1 MKFIKLEILNLA
13 SLDRAGGEVINFEE
27 GALGESNI
35 FSIVGPTGS
44 GKSTLLDAICLAL
57 YNRAPR
63 YPRKKGDKDK
73 MEILGIPDEG
83 EKNRLSP
90 KDCRNILTRGKKEGY
105 SKLTFLANNGNVY
118 RAEWY
123 VEFKT
128 KNYSN
133 AICSLYRLTSRKA
146 KTEEEEVDWN
156 KIPAIIGLDY
166 EQFLRTV
173 LIAQGTFA
181 NFLTASE
188 DERYQLL
195 EKLIGNEEI
204 YTNIAT
210 RISKVKEEATCAF
223 NEINAYFGAI
233 DKDIIKDKKDL
244 DALTTR
250 IDKLEEE
257 ERSAKTELL
266 KIAESLGWYDTEENL
281 EKNITLYE
289 GKLSDAR
296 NKLDEIKDDAER
308 LALHDSTI
316 EAVKLYDNAEKK
328 QKEIDGNKNEL
339 TSLSKMVAQ
348 KEAEIDKEN
357 SNLAKLKDEA
367 QKASQTLEQQK
378 PHINKAR
385 TLKGEL
391 ESANTTVKEKQ
402 LAKSNAEGTLS
413 KAKQD
418 VDNNAAAIRKGE
430 EMLQAAKDALEKLK
444 SVLQKKADELNEE
457 AEKGEKALED
467 EQKKTEGKDSDTL
480 QKTKDAAEKKK
491 TDLNEAI
498 RVRKGIETGTKTIS
512 DLEKKNKELEERNKE
527 IEDELKKVNTES
539 LTKEI
544 ETLRKTCTLM
554 TSENWREHRASLHDG
569 EECPLCGSTHH
580 PYKSGETFEPVV
592 HEMEELISS
601 KEDKLKKQND
611 KKLRLS
617 NEKSQNAGILETNK
631 STIADTKEALRN
643 LEDEWR
649 VIHSQHTD
657 WPLESDNLEKLKP
670 SVEQDAADA
679 SNTLKEYNKAVKE
692 VDRLR
697 EVKERAEKEAN
708 NFKTESTLKIKEAE
722 KKQTECT
729 TDLQTEKGK
738 TANLKEQLSE
748 KDKNLSDAT
757 NALRKANEELEAKKQ
772 AIKKE
777 IGNNDPDVLEQSLT
791 TAKDN
796 ADKAV
801 KDKTETISN
810 LNADLKELNGKIDS
824 TNQTKAENISKRET
838 SVNALTEWLASYN
851 ADKSH
856 QQKLSVEDIALL
868 AEAKDNWEEIRACLK
883 ERGDALTSAETTLK
897 NETKAHT
904 EHQQN
909 KPILTKEELAARK
922 KKLDAR
928 SITELVEAKA
938 QMQRHESAIQQMGAM
953 SRKKQ
958 DAETFMNEWKE
969 ISDSIGAD
977 GKTLRKVA
985 QCYPLHFLIAHANV
999 EIRKFNS
1006 RYELQQVKNSLG
1018 IRVIDHDRADD
1029 IRDTTSLSG
1038 GETFIVSLGL
1048 ALGLSSLSSR
1058 NISFE
1063 NLFVDE
1069 GFGTLDPDTLATV
1082 IDSLAM
1088 LQTSQGKK
1096 VGVISHTDTMSERIT
1111 TQIRIIK
1118 NGNSGSSHI
1127 EIYP

>member
-1 MKFIKLEILNLA
+1 MKFIKLAILNLA

-90 KDCRNILTRGKKEGY
+90 KDCRNTLTRGKKEGY

-133 AICSLYRLTSRKA
+133 AICSLYRLTYRKG

-156 KIPAIIGLDY
+156 EIPTIIGLDY

-210 RISKVKEEATCAF
+210 RISKVKEEATRAF

-257 ERSAKTELL
+257 ERSAKTELV

-281 EKNITLYE
+281 EKNISLYE

-339 TSLSKMVAQ
+339 TSLSKMVVQ

-649 VIHSQHTD
+649 VIHYQHTE

-938 QMQRHESAIQQMGAM
+938 HMQRHESAKQQMGPM
-953 SRKKQ
+953 SKKKQ

-969 ISDSIGAD
+969 ISEAIGAD

-985 QCYPLHFLIAHANV
+985 QCYTLHFLIAHANV

>member
-1 MKFIKLEILNLA
+1 M
-13 SLDRAGGEVINFEE
+13 
-27 GALGESNI
+27 
-35 FSIVGPTGS
+35 
-44 GKSTLLDAICLAL
+44 
-57 YNRAPR
+57 
-63 YPRKKGDKDK
+63 
-73 MEILGIPDEG
+73 
-83 EKNRLSP
+83 
-90 KDCRNILTRGKKEGY
+90 
-105 SKLTFLANNGNVY
+105 
-118 RAEWY
+118 
-123 VEFKT
+123 
-128 KNYSN
+128 
-133 AICSLYRLTSRKA
+133 
-146 KTEEEEVDWN
+146 
-156 KIPAIIGLDY
+156 
-166 EQFLRTV
+166 
-173 LIAQGTFA
+173 
-181 NFLTASE
+181 
-188 DERYQLL
+188 
-195 EKLIGNEEI
+195 
-204 YTNIAT
+204 
-210 RISKVKEEATCAF
+210 
-223 NEINAYFGAI
+223 
-233 DKDIIKDKKDL
+233 
-244 DALTTR
+244 
-250 IDKLEEE
+250 
-257 ERSAKTELL
+257 
-266 KIAESLGWYDTEENL
+266 
-281 EKNITLYE
+281 
-289 GKLSDAR
+289 
-296 NKLDEIKDDAER
+296 
-308 LALHDSTI
+308 
-316 EAVKLYDNAEKK
+316 
-328 QKEIDGNKNEL
+328 
-339 TSLSKMVAQ
+339 
-348 KEAEIDKEN
+348 
-357 SNLAKLKDEA
+357 
-367 QKASQTLEQQK
+367 
-378 PHINKAR
+378 
-385 TLKGEL
+385 
-391 ESANTTVKEKQ
+391 
-402 LAKSNAEGTLS
+402 
-413 KAKQD
+413 
-418 VDNNAAAIRKGE
+418 
-430 EMLQAAKDALEKLK
+430 
-444 SVLQKKADELNEE
+444 QKKADELNEE
-457 AEKGEKALED
+457 AEKGKKALED

-498 RVRKGIETGTKTIS
+498 RVRKGIETGTKAIS
-512 DLEKKNKELEERNKE
+512 DLEKKNKDLEERNKE

-938 QMQRHESAIQQMGAM
+938 HMQRHESAKQQMGPM
-953 SRKKQ
+953 SKKKQ

-969 ISDSIGAD
+969 ISEAIGAD

-985 QCYPLHFLIAHANV
+985 QCYTLHFLIAHANV

>member
-1 MKFIKLEILNLA
+1 M
-13 SLDRAGGEVINFEE
+13 
-27 GALGESNI
+27 
-35 FSIVGPTGS
+35 
-44 GKSTLLDAICLAL
+44 
-57 YNRAPR
+57 
-63 YPRKKGDKDK
+63 
-73 MEILGIPDEG
+73 
-83 EKNRLSP
+83 
-90 KDCRNILTRGKKEGY
+90 
-105 SKLTFLANNGNVY
+105 
-118 RAEWY
+118 
-123 VEFKT
+123 
-128 KNYSN
+128 
-133 AICSLYRLTSRKA
+133 
-146 KTEEEEVDWN
+146 
-156 KIPAIIGLDY
+156 
-166 EQFLRTV
+166 
-173 LIAQGTFA
+173 
-181 NFLTASE
+181 
-188 DERYQLL
+188 
-195 EKLIGNEEI
+195 
-204 YTNIAT
+204 
-210 RISKVKEEATCAF
+210 
-223 NEINAYFGAI
+223 
-233 DKDIIKDKKDL
+233 
-244 DALTTR
+244 
-250 IDKLEEE
+250 
-257 ERSAKTELL
+257 
-266 KIAESLGWYDTEENL
+266 
-281 EKNITLYE
+281 
-289 GKLSDAR
+289 
-296 NKLDEIKDDAER
+296 
-308 LALHDSTI
+308 
-316 EAVKLYDNAEKK
+316 
-328 QKEIDGNKNEL
+328 
-339 TSLSKMVAQ
+339 
-348 KEAEIDKEN
+348 
-357 SNLAKLKDEA
+357 
-367 QKASQTLEQQK
+367 
-378 PHINKAR
+378 
-385 TLKGEL
+385 
-391 ESANTTVKEKQ
+391 
-402 LAKSNAEGTLS
+402 
-413 KAKQD
+413 
-418 VDNNAAAIRKGE
+418 
-430 EMLQAAKDALEKLK
+430 EKLK
-444 SVLQKKADELNEE
+444 SVLQTKADELNEE
-457 AEKGEKALED
+457 AEKGKKALED

-657 WPLESDNLEKLKP
+657 WPLESDILEKLKP
-670 SVEQDAADA
+670 SVEQDATDA
-679 SNTLKEYNKAVKE
+679 SNALKEYNKAVKE

-697 EVKERAEKEAN
+697 EAKERAEKETN
-708 NFKTESTLKIKEAE
+708 NFKTESELKIKEAE

-748 KDKNLSDAT
+748 KDKNLTDAT

-801 KDKTETISN
+801 KDKTEAISN

-824 TNQTKAENISKRET
+824 TNQTKAENISKRDT
-838 SVNALTEWLASYN
+838 SINGLTEWLASYN

-909 KPILTKEELAARK
+909 KPVLTKEELVARK
-922 KKLDAR
+922 KKLESR
-928 SITELVEAKA
+928 SITELVEARA
-938 QMQRHESAIQQMGAM
+938 RMQRHESAKQQMGPM
-953 SRKKQ
+953 SKKKQ

-985 QCYPLHFLIAHANV
+985 QCYTLHFLIAHANV

>member
-13 SLDRAGGEVINFEE
+13 SLDRAGGEVIHFEE

-133 AICSLYRLTSRKA
+133 AICSLYRLTSGEPEKA
-146 KTEEEEVDWN
+146 EWN
-156 KIPAIIGLDY
+156 KIPDIIGLDY

-204 YTNIAT
+204 YTNIAA
-210 RISKVKEEATCAF
+210 RISKVKEEATRAF

-233 DKDIIKDKKDL
+233 DKDIIKDKNEL
-244 DALTTR
+244 DALIKR
-250 IDKLEEE
+250 IDELEEE
-257 ERSAKTELL
+257 ERSAKTELG
-266 KIAESLGWYDTEENL
+266 KIAEYLVWYDTEDNL
-281 EKNITLYE
+281 EKNISLYE
-289 GKLSDAR
+289 KKLSGAR
-296 NKLDEIKDDAER
+296 KKLDEIKDDAES

-328 QKEIDGNKNEL
+328 QKEIDGNETEL
-339 TSLSKMVAQ
+339 ASLSKKVAQ
-348 KEAEIDKEN
+348 KKAEIDKEN
-357 SNLAKLKDEA
+357 SNLAKLKDEE
-367 QKASQTLEQQK
+367 QKANQTLEQQK

-391 ESANTTVKEKQ
+391 ESANKTVEEKQ
-402 LAKSNAEGTLS
+402 KAKTNAEDALS
-413 KAKQD
+413 KAKQA
-418 VDNNAAAIRKGE
+418 VDNNVTAIRKGE
-430 EMLQAAKDALEKLK
+430 EKLQTTKDALEELK
-444 SVLQKKADELNEE
+444 SVLQKKADKINEE
-457 AEKGEKALED
+457 AEKGKKALED
-467 EQKKTEGKDSDTL
+467 EQKKIEGKDSDTL
-480 QKTKDAAEKKK
+480 QKTKEAAEKKK

-498 RVRKGIETGTKTIS
+498 RVRKGIETGTKTICN
-512 DLEKKNKELEERNKE
+512 LEKKNKELEERNKV

-617 NEKSQNAGILETNK
+617 NEKSQNDGILETNK
-631 STIADTKEALRN
+631 STIGDTKEALRN

-657 WPLESDNLEKLKP
+657 WPLESDKLEKLKP

-679 SNTLKEYNKAVKE
+679 SNALEEYNKTVKE

-697 EVKERAEKEAN
+697 EAKERAEKKAN
-708 NFKTESTLKIKEAE
+708 NFKTESELKIKEAE
-722 KKQTECT
+722 KKQTECD

-777 IGNNDPDVLEQSLT
+777 IGDNDPDVLEQSLT

-796 ADKAV
+796 ADQAV

-824 TNQTKAENISKRET
+824 TNQTKDENISKRNT

-851 ADKSH
+851 ADESH
-856 QQKLSVEDIALL
+856 QQKLSVKDIALL

-909 KPILTKEELAARK
+909 KPVLTKEELAARK
-922 KKLDAR
+922 TKLESR
-928 SITELVEAKA
+928 SVTELAEAKA
-938 QMQRHESAIQQMGAM
+938 RMQRHESAIQQMGTM
-953 SRKKQ
+953 SSKKQ
-958 DAETFMNEWKE
+958 DAETFMNEWQE
-969 ISDSIGAD
+969 ISDSIGSD

-985 QCYPLHFLIAHANV
+985 QCYTLHFLIAHANV

>member
-90 KDCRNILTRGKKEGY
+90 NDCRNILTRGKKEGY

-118 RAEWY
+118 RAEWH

-156 KIPAIIGLDY
+156 KIPDIIGLDY

-210 RISKVKEEATCAF
+210 RISKVKEEATRAF

-281 EKNITLYE
+281 EKNISLYE

-824 TNQTKAENISKRET
+824 TNQTNAENISKRET

-938 QMQRHESAIQQMGAM
+938 HMQRHESAKQQMGPM
-953 SRKKQ
+953 SKKKQ

-969 ISDSIGAD
+969 ISEAIGAD

-985 QCYPLHFLIAHANV
+985 QCYTLHFLIAHANV

>member
-1 MKFIKLEILNLA
+1 MSF
-13 SLDRAGGEVINFEE
+13 
-27 GALGESNI
+27 
-35 FSIVGPTGS
+35 
-44 GKSTLLDAICLAL
+44 
-57 YNRAPR
+57 
-63 YPRKKGDKDK
+63 
-73 MEILGIPDEG
+73 
-83 EKNRLSP
+83 
-90 KDCRNILTRGKKEGY
+90 
-105 SKLTFLANNGNVY
+105 
-118 RAEWY
+118 
-123 VEFKT
+123 
-128 KNYSN
+128 
-133 AICSLYRLTSRKA
+133 
-146 KTEEEEVDWN
+146 
-156 KIPAIIGLDY
+156 
-166 EQFLRTV
+166 
-173 LIAQGTFA
+173 
-181 NFLTASE
+181 
-188 DERYQLL
+188 
-195 EKLIGNEEI
+195 
-204 YTNIAT
+204 
-210 RISKVKEEATCAF
+210 
-223 NEINAYFGAI
+223 
-233 DKDIIKDKKDL
+233 
-244 DALTTR
+244 
-250 IDKLEEE
+250 
-257 ERSAKTELL
+257 
-266 KIAESLGWYDTEENL
+266 
-281 EKNITLYE
+281 
-289 GKLSDAR
+289 
-296 NKLDEIKDDAER
+296 
-308 LALHDSTI
+308 
-316 EAVKLYDNAEKK
+316 
-328 QKEIDGNKNEL
+328 
-339 TSLSKMVAQ
+339 
-348 KEAEIDKEN
+348 
-357 SNLAKLKDEA
+357 
-367 QKASQTLEQQK
+367 
-378 PHINKAR
+378 
-385 TLKGEL
+385 
-391 ESANTTVKEKQ
+391 
-402 LAKSNAEGTLS
+402 
-413 KAKQD
+413 
-418 VDNNAAAIRKGE
+418 
-430 EMLQAAKDALEKLK
+430 
-444 SVLQKKADELNEE
+444 
-457 AEKGEKALED
+457 
-467 EQKKTEGKDSDTL
+467 
-480 QKTKDAAEKKK
+480 
-491 TDLNEAI
+491 
-498 RVRKGIETGTKTIS
+498 
-512 DLEKKNKELEERNKE
+512 
-527 IEDELKKVNTES
+527 KKVNTES

-670 SVEQDAADA
+670 SVEQNATDA
-679 SNTLKEYNKAVKE
+679 SNALEEYNKTVKE

-697 EVKERAEKEAN
+697 EAKEKGEKEAN
-708 NFKTESTLKIKEAE
+708 NFKTESELKIKEAE

-748 KDKNLSDAT
+748 KDKNLTDAT

-801 KDKTETISN
+801 KDKTEAISN

-824 TNQTKAENISKRET
+824 TNQTKAENISKRDT
-838 SVNALTEWLASYN
+838 SINALTEWLASYN

-856 QQKLSVEDIALL
+856 QQKLYVEDIALL

-909 KPILTKEELAARK
+909 KPVLTKEELAARK
-922 KKLDAR
+922 KKLESR
-928 SITELVEAKA
+928 SITELVEARA
-938 QMQRHESAIQQMGAM
+938 RMQRHESAKQQMGPM
-953 SRKKQ
+953 SKKKQ

-969 ISDSIGAD
+969 ISEAIGAD

-985 QCYPLHFLIAHANV
+985 QCYTLHFLIAHTNV

>member
-133 AICSLYRLTSRKA
+133 AICSLYRLTSRKG

-210 RISKVKEEATCAF
+210 RISKVKEKATRAF

-281 EKNITLYE
+281 EKNISLYE

-512 DLEKKNKELEERNKE
+512 DLEKKNKEIEERNKE
-527 IEDELKKVNTES
+527 IEDELK
-539 LTKEI
+539 
-544 ETLRKTCTLM
+544 R
-554 TSENWREHRASLHDG
+554 
-569 EECPLCGSTHH
+569 
-580 PYKSGETFEPVV
+580 
-592 HEMEELISS
+592 
-601 KEDKLKKQND
+601 
-611 KKLRLS
+611 
-617 NEKSQNAGILETNK
+617 
-631 STIADTKEALRN
+631 
-643 LEDEWR
+643 
-649 VIHSQHTD
+649 
-657 WPLESDNLEKLKP
+657 
-670 SVEQDAADA
+670 
-679 SNTLKEYNKAVKE
+679 
-692 VDRLR
+692 
-697 EVKERAEKEAN
+697 
-708 NFKTESTLKIKEAE
+708 
-722 KKQTECT
+722 
-729 TDLQTEKGK
+729 
-738 TANLKEQLSE
+738 
-748 KDKNLSDAT
+748 
-757 NALRKANEELEAKKQ
+757 
-772 AIKKE
+772 
-777 IGNNDPDVLEQSLT
+777 
-791 TAKDN
+791 
-796 ADKAV
+796 
-801 KDKTETISN
+801 
-810 LNADLKELNGKIDS
+810 
-824 TNQTKAENISKRET
+824 
-838 SVNALTEWLASYN
+838 
-851 ADKSH
+851 
-856 QQKLSVEDIALL
+856 
-868 AEAKDNWEEIRACLK
+868 
-883 ERGDALTSAETTLK
+883 
-897 NETKAHT
+897 
-904 EHQQN
+904 
-909 KPILTKEELAARK
+909 
-922 KKLDAR
+922 
-928 SITELVEAKA
+928 
-938 QMQRHESAIQQMGAM
+938 
-953 SRKKQ
+953 
-958 DAETFMNEWKE
+958 
-969 ISDSIGAD
+969 
-977 GKTLRKVA
+977 
-985 QCYPLHFLIAHANV
+985 
-999 EIRKFNS
+999 
-1006 RYELQQVKNSLG
+1006 
-1018 IRVIDHDRADD
+1018 
-1029 IRDTTSLSG
+1029 
-1038 GETFIVSLGL
+1038 
-1048 ALGLSSLSSR
+1048 
-1058 NISFE
+1058 
-1063 NLFVDE
+1063 
-1069 GFGTLDPDTLATV
+1069 
-1082 IDSLAM
+1082 
-1088 LQTSQGKK
+1088 
-1096 VGVISHTDTMSERIT
+1096 
-1111 TQIRIIK
+1111 
-1118 NGNSGSSHI
+1118 
-1127 EIYP
+1127 

>member
-90 KDCRNILTRGKKEGY
+90 KDCRNTLTRGKKEGY

-133 AICSLYRLTSRKA
+133 AICSLYRLTYRKG

-156 KIPAIIGLDY
+156 EIPTIIGLDY

-173 LIAQGTFA
+173 LIAQGTFD

-210 RISKVKEEATCAF
+210 RISKVKEKATRAF

-281 EKNITLYE
+281 EKNISLYE

-418 VDNNAAAIRKGE
+418 VDNNAAVIRKGE

-938 QMQRHESAIQQMGAM
+938 HMQRHESAKQQMGPM
-953 SRKKQ
+953 SKKKQ

-969 ISDSIGAD
+969 ISEAIGAD

-985 QCYPLHFLIAHANV
+985 QCYTLHFLIAHANV

>member
-1 MKFIKLEILNLA
+1 M
-13 SLDRAGGEVINFEE
+13 
-27 GALGESNI
+27 
-35 FSIVGPTGS
+35 
-44 GKSTLLDAICLAL
+44 
-57 YNRAPR
+57 
-63 YPRKKGDKDK
+63 
-73 MEILGIPDEG
+73 
-83 EKNRLSP
+83 
-90 KDCRNILTRGKKEGY
+90 
-105 SKLTFLANNGNVY
+105 
-118 RAEWY
+118 
-123 VEFKT
+123 
-128 KNYSN
+128 
-133 AICSLYRLTSRKA
+133 
-146 KTEEEEVDWN
+146 
-156 KIPAIIGLDY
+156 
-166 EQFLRTV
+166 
-173 LIAQGTFA
+173 
-181 NFLTASE
+181 
-188 DERYQLL
+188 
-195 EKLIGNEEI
+195 
-204 YTNIAT
+204 
-210 RISKVKEEATCAF
+210 
-223 NEINAYFGAI
+223 
-233 DKDIIKDKKDL
+233 
-244 DALTTR
+244 
-250 IDKLEEE
+250 
-257 ERSAKTELL
+257 
-266 KIAESLGWYDTEENL
+266 
-281 EKNITLYE
+281 
-289 GKLSDAR
+289 
-296 NKLDEIKDDAER
+296 
-308 LALHDSTI
+308 
-316 EAVKLYDNAEKK
+316 
-328 QKEIDGNKNEL
+328 
-339 TSLSKMVAQ
+339 
-348 KEAEIDKEN
+348 
-357 SNLAKLKDEA
+357 
-367 QKASQTLEQQK
+367 
-378 PHINKAR
+378 
-385 TLKGEL
+385 
-391 ESANTTVKEKQ
+391 
-402 LAKSNAEGTLS
+402 
-413 KAKQD
+413 
-418 VDNNAAAIRKGE
+418 
-430 EMLQAAKDALEKLK
+430 
-444 SVLQKKADELNEE
+444 
-457 AEKGEKALED
+457 
-467 EQKKTEGKDSDTL
+467 
-480 QKTKDAAEKKK
+480 
-491 TDLNEAI
+491 
-498 RVRKGIETGTKTIS
+498 RKGIETSAKTIS

-657 WPLESDNLEKLKP
+657 WPLESDNLEKLKT
-670 SVEQDAADA
+670 SVEQDATDA
-679 SNTLKEYNKAVKE
+679 SNALKEYNKAVKE

-697 EVKERAEKEAN
+697 EAKEKAEKEAN
-708 NFKTESTLKIKEAE
+708 NFKVESVLKIKEAE
-722 KKQTECT
+722 KKQTECD
-729 TDLQTEKGK
+729 TDLKTEKGK

-757 NALRKANEELEAKKQ
+757 NALCKADEELEAKKQ

-791 TAKDN
+791 TTKDN

-824 TNQTKAENISKRET
+824 TNQTKAENISKRDT
-838 SVNALTEWLASYN
+838 SINGLTEWLASYN

-938 QMQRHESAIQQMGAM
+938 HMQRHESAKQQMGPM
-953 SRKKQ
+953 SKKKQ

-985 QCYPLHFLIAHANV
+985 QCYTLHFLIAHANV

>member
-1 MKFIKLEILNLA
+1 
-13 SLDRAGGEVINFEE
+13 
-27 GALGESNI
+27 
-35 FSIVGPTGS
+35 
-44 GKSTLLDAICLAL
+44 
-57 YNRAPR
+57 
-63 YPRKKGDKDK
+63 
-73 MEILGIPDEG
+73 
-83 EKNRLSP
+83 
-90 KDCRNILTRGKKEGY
+90 
-105 SKLTFLANNGNVY
+105 
-118 RAEWY
+118 
-123 VEFKT
+123 
-128 KNYSN
+128 
-133 AICSLYRLTSRKA
+133 
-146 KTEEEEVDWN
+146 
-156 KIPAIIGLDY
+156 
-166 EQFLRTV
+166 
-173 LIAQGTFA
+173 
-181 NFLTASE
+181 
-188 DERYQLL
+188 
-195 EKLIGNEEI
+195 
-204 YTNIAT
+204 
-210 RISKVKEEATCAF
+210 
-223 NEINAYFGAI
+223 
-233 DKDIIKDKKDL
+233 
-244 DALTTR
+244 
-250 IDKLEEE
+250 
-257 ERSAKTELL
+257 
-266 KIAESLGWYDTEENL
+266 
-281 EKNITLYE
+281 
-289 GKLSDAR
+289 
-296 NKLDEIKDDAER
+296 
-308 LALHDSTI
+308 
-316 EAVKLYDNAEKK
+316 
-328 QKEIDGNKNEL
+328 
-339 TSLSKMVAQ
+339 
-348 KEAEIDKEN
+348 
-357 SNLAKLKDEA
+357 
-367 QKASQTLEQQK
+367 
-378 PHINKAR
+378 
-385 TLKGEL
+385 
-391 ESANTTVKEKQ
+391 
-402 LAKSNAEGTLS
+402 
-413 KAKQD
+413 
-418 VDNNAAAIRKGE
+418 
-430 EMLQAAKDALEKLK
+430 MLQAAKDALEKLK

-457 AEKGEKALED
+457 AEKGKKALED

-527 IEDELKKVNTES
+527 IEDELKKVNTED

-657 WPLESDNLEKLKP
+657 WPLESDNLEILKT
-670 SVEQDAADA
+670 SVEQDATDA
-679 SNTLKEYNKAVKE
+679 SNALKEYNKAVKE

-697 EVKERAEKEAN
+697 EAKEKAEKEAN
-708 NFKTESTLKIKEAE
+708 NFKTESELKIKEAE

-748 KDKNLSDAT
+748 KDKNLTDAT

-777 IGNNDPDVLEQSLT
+777 IGNNDLDVLEQSLT

-801 KDKTETISN
+801 KDKTEAISN

-824 TNQTKAENISKRET
+824 TNQTKAENISKRDT
-838 SVNALTEWLASYN
+838 SINALTEWLASYN

-909 KPILTKEELAARK
+909 KPVLTKEELVARK
-922 KKLDAR
+922 KKLESR
-928 SITELVEAKA
+928 SITELVEARA
-938 QMQRHESAIQQMGAM
+938 RMQRHESAKQQMGPM
-953 SRKKQ
+953 SKKKQ

-969 ISDSIGAD
+969 ISEAIGAD

-985 QCYPLHFLIAHANV
+985 QCYTLHFLIAHANV

>member
-1 MKFIKLEILNLA
+1 M
-13 SLDRAGGEVINFEE
+13 
-27 GALGESNI
+27 
-35 FSIVGPTGS
+35 
-44 GKSTLLDAICLAL
+44 
-57 YNRAPR
+57 
-63 YPRKKGDKDK
+63 
-73 MEILGIPDEG
+73 
-83 EKNRLSP
+83 
-90 KDCRNILTRGKKEGY
+90 
-105 SKLTFLANNGNVY
+105 
-118 RAEWY
+118 
-123 VEFKT
+123 
-128 KNYSN
+128 
-133 AICSLYRLTSRKA
+133 
-146 KTEEEEVDWN
+146 
-156 KIPAIIGLDY
+156 
-166 EQFLRTV
+166 
-173 LIAQGTFA
+173 
-181 NFLTASE
+181 
-188 DERYQLL
+188 
-195 EKLIGNEEI
+195 
-204 YTNIAT
+204 
-210 RISKVKEEATCAF
+210 
-223 NEINAYFGAI
+223 
-233 DKDIIKDKKDL
+233 
-244 DALTTR
+244 
-250 IDKLEEE
+250 
-257 ERSAKTELL
+257 
-266 KIAESLGWYDTEENL
+266 
-281 EKNITLYE
+281 
-289 GKLSDAR
+289 
-296 NKLDEIKDDAER
+296 
-308 LALHDSTI
+308 
-316 EAVKLYDNAEKK
+316 
-328 QKEIDGNKNEL
+328 
-339 TSLSKMVAQ
+339 
-348 KEAEIDKEN
+348 
-357 SNLAKLKDEA
+357 
-367 QKASQTLEQQK
+367 
-378 PHINKAR
+378 
-385 TLKGEL
+385 
-391 ESANTTVKEKQ
+391 
-402 LAKSNAEGTLS
+402 
-413 KAKQD
+413 
-418 VDNNAAAIRKGE
+418 
-430 EMLQAAKDALEKLK
+430 
-444 SVLQKKADELNEE
+444 
-457 AEKGEKALED
+457 
-467 EQKKTEGKDSDTL
+467 
-480 QKTKDAAEKKK
+480 
-491 TDLNEAI
+491 
-498 RVRKGIETGTKTIS
+498 RKGIETSTKTIS

-670 SVEQDAADA
+670 SVEQNATDA
-679 SNTLKEYNKAVKE
+679 SNALEEYNKTVKE

-697 EVKERAEKEAN
+697 EAKEKGEKEAN
-708 NFKTESTLKIKEAE
+708 NFKTESELKIKEAE

-748 KDKNLSDAT
+748 KDKNLTDAT

-801 KDKTETISN
+801 KDKTEAISN

-824 TNQTKAENISKRET
+824 TNQTKAENISKRDT
-838 SVNALTEWLASYN
+838 SINALTEWLASYN

-856 QQKLSVEDIALL
+856 QQKLYVEDIALL

-909 KPILTKEELAARK
+909 KPVLTKEELAARK
-922 KKLDAR
+922 KKLESR
-928 SITELVEAKA
+928 SITELVEARA
-938 QMQRHESAIQQMGAM
+938 RMQRHESAKQQMGPM
-953 SRKKQ
+953 SKKKQ

-969 ISDSIGAD
+969 ISEAIGAD

-985 QCYPLHFLIAHANV
+985 QCYTLHFLIAHTNV

>member
-1 MKFIKLEILNLA
+1 M
-13 SLDRAGGEVINFEE
+13 
-27 GALGESNI
+27 
-35 FSIVGPTGS
+35 
-44 GKSTLLDAICLAL
+44 
-57 YNRAPR
+57 
-63 YPRKKGDKDK
+63 
-73 MEILGIPDEG
+73 
-83 EKNRLSP
+83 
-90 KDCRNILTRGKKEGY
+90 
-105 SKLTFLANNGNVY
+105 
-118 RAEWY
+118 
-123 VEFKT
+123 
-128 KNYSN
+128 
-133 AICSLYRLTSRKA
+133 
-146 KTEEEEVDWN
+146 
-156 KIPAIIGLDY
+156 
-166 EQFLRTV
+166 
-173 LIAQGTFA
+173 
-181 NFLTASE
+181 
-188 DERYQLL
+188 
-195 EKLIGNEEI
+195 
-204 YTNIAT
+204 
-210 RISKVKEEATCAF
+210 
-223 NEINAYFGAI
+223 
-233 DKDIIKDKKDL
+233 
-244 DALTTR
+244 
-250 IDKLEEE
+250 
-257 ERSAKTELL
+257 
-266 KIAESLGWYDTEENL
+266 
-281 EKNITLYE
+281 
-289 GKLSDAR
+289 
-296 NKLDEIKDDAER
+296 
-308 LALHDSTI
+308 
-316 EAVKLYDNAEKK
+316 
-328 QKEIDGNKNEL
+328 
-339 TSLSKMVAQ
+339 
-348 KEAEIDKEN
+348 
-357 SNLAKLKDEA
+357 
-367 QKASQTLEQQK
+367 
-378 PHINKAR
+378 
-385 TLKGEL
+385 
-391 ESANTTVKEKQ
+391 
-402 LAKSNAEGTLS
+402 
-413 KAKQD
+413 
-418 VDNNAAAIRKGE
+418 
-430 EMLQAAKDALEKLK
+430 
-444 SVLQKKADELNEE
+444 
-457 AEKGEKALED
+457 
-467 EQKKTEGKDSDTL
+467 
-480 QKTKDAAEKKK
+480 
-491 TDLNEAI
+491 
-498 RVRKGIETGTKTIS
+498 RKGIETGTKTIS

-649 VIHSQHTD
+649 VIHSQHTE

-938 QMQRHESAIQQMGAM
+938 HMQRHESAKQQMGPM
-953 SRKKQ
+953 SKKKQ

-969 ISDSIGAD
+969 ISEAIGAD

-985 QCYPLHFLIAHANV
+985 QCYTLHFLIAHANV

-1082 IDSLAM
+1082 I
-1088 LQTSQGKK
+1088 T
-1096 VGVISHTDTMSERIT
+1096 
-1111 TQIRIIK
+1111 
-1118 NGNSGSSHI
+1118 
-1127 EIYP
+1127 

>member
-1 MKFIKLEILNLA
+1 MAA
-13 SLDRAGGEVINFEE
+13 SV
-27 GALGESNI
+27 
-35 FSIVGPTGS
+35 
-44 GKSTLLDAICLAL
+44 STLVV
-57 YNRAPR
+57 
-63 YPRKKGDKDK
+63 
-73 MEILGIPDEG
+73 
-83 EKNRLSP
+83 S
-90 KDCRNILTRGKKEGY
+90 
-105 SKLTFLANNGNVY
+105 
-118 RAEWY
+118 W
-123 VEFKT
+123 
-128 KNYSN
+128 
-133 AICSLYRLTSRKA
+133 
-146 KTEEEEVDWN
+146 
-156 KIPAIIGLDY
+156 
-166 EQFLRTV
+166 
-173 LIAQGTFA
+173 
-181 NFLTASE
+181 
-188 DERYQLL
+188 
-195 EKLIGNEEI
+195 
-204 YTNIAT
+204 
-210 RISKVKEEATCAF
+210 
-223 NEINAYFGAI
+223 
-233 DKDIIKDKKDL
+233 
-244 DALTTR
+244 
-250 IDKLEEE
+250 
-257 ERSAKTELL
+257 
-266 KIAESLGWYDTEENL
+266 
-281 EKNITLYE
+281 
-289 GKLSDAR
+289 
-296 NKLDEIKDDAER
+296 
-308 LALHDSTI
+308 
-316 EAVKLYDNAEKK
+316 
-328 QKEIDGNKNEL
+328 
-339 TSLSKMVAQ
+339 
-348 KEAEIDKEN
+348 
-357 SNLAKLKDEA
+357 
-367 QKASQTLEQQK
+367 
-378 PHINKAR
+378 
-385 TLKGEL
+385 
-391 ESANTTVKEKQ
+391 
-402 LAKSNAEGTLS
+402 
-413 KAKQD
+413 
-418 VDNNAAAIRKGE
+418 
-430 EMLQAAKDALEKLK
+430 
-444 SVLQKKADELNEE
+444 
-457 AEKGEKALED
+457 
-467 EQKKTEGKDSDTL
+467 
-480 QKTKDAAEKKK
+480 KDAAEKKK
-491 TDLNEAI
+491 TDLYEAI

-527 IEDELKKVNTES
+527 IEDELKKVNTED

-657 WPLESDNLEKLKP
+657 WPLESDNLEILKT
-670 SVEQDAADA
+670 SVEQDATDA
-679 SNTLKEYNKAVKE
+679 SNALKEYNKAVKE

-697 EVKERAEKEAN
+697 EAKEKAEKEAN
-708 NFKTESTLKIKEAE
+708 NFKTESELKIKEAE

-748 KDKNLSDAT
+748 KDKNLTDAT

-938 QMQRHESAIQQMGAM
+938 HMQRHESAKQQMGPM
-953 SRKKQ
+953 SKKKQ

-969 ISDSIGAD
+969 ISEAIGAD

-985 QCYPLHFLIAHANV
+985 QCYTLHFLIAHANV

>member
-1 MKFIKLEILNLA
+1 
-13 SLDRAGGEVINFEE
+13 
-27 GALGESNI
+27 
-35 FSIVGPTGS
+35 
-44 GKSTLLDAICLAL
+44 
-57 YNRAPR
+57 
-63 YPRKKGDKDK
+63 
-73 MEILGIPDEG
+73 
-83 EKNRLSP
+83 
-90 KDCRNILTRGKKEGY
+90 
-105 SKLTFLANNGNVY
+105 
-118 RAEWY
+118 
-123 VEFKT
+123 
-128 KNYSN
+128 
-133 AICSLYRLTSRKA
+133 
-146 KTEEEEVDWN
+146 
-156 KIPAIIGLDY
+156 
-166 EQFLRTV
+166 
-173 LIAQGTFA
+173 
-181 NFLTASE
+181 
-188 DERYQLL
+188 
-195 EKLIGNEEI
+195 
-204 YTNIAT
+204 
-210 RISKVKEEATCAF
+210 
-223 NEINAYFGAI
+223 
-233 DKDIIKDKKDL
+233 
-244 DALTTR
+244 
-250 IDKLEEE
+250 
-257 ERSAKTELL
+257 
-266 KIAESLGWYDTEENL
+266 
-281 EKNITLYE
+281 
-289 GKLSDAR
+289 
-296 NKLDEIKDDAER
+296 
-308 LALHDSTI
+308 
-316 EAVKLYDNAEKK
+316 
-328 QKEIDGNKNEL
+328 
-339 TSLSKMVAQ
+339 
-348 KEAEIDKEN
+348 
-357 SNLAKLKDEA
+357 
-367 QKASQTLEQQK
+367 
-378 PHINKAR
+378 
-385 TLKGEL
+385 
-391 ESANTTVKEKQ
+391 
-402 LAKSNAEGTLS
+402 
-413 KAKQD
+413 
-418 VDNNAAAIRKGE
+418 
-430 EMLQAAKDALEKLK
+430 MLQAAKDALEKLK

-457 AEKGEKALED
+457 AEKGKKALED

-527 IEDELKKVNTES
+527 IEDELKKVNTED

-657 WPLESDNLEKLKP
+657 WPLESDNLEILKT
-670 SVEQDAADA
+670 SVEQDATDA
-679 SNTLKEYNKAVKE
+679 SNALKEYNKAVKE

-697 EVKERAEKEAN
+697 EAKEKAEKEAN
-708 NFKTESTLKIKEAE
+708 NFKTESELKIKEAE

-748 KDKNLSDAT
+748 KDKNLTDAT

-801 KDKTETISN
+801 KDKTEAISN

-938 QMQRHESAIQQMGAM
+938 HMQRHESAKQQMGPM
-953 SRKKQ
+953 SKKKQ

-969 ISDSIGAD
+969 ISEAIGAD

-985 QCYPLHFLIAHANV
+985 QCYTLHILIAHANV

>member
-1 MKFIKLEILNLA
+1 M
-13 SLDRAGGEVINFEE
+13 R
-27 GALGESNI
+27 
-35 FSIVGPTGS
+35 
-44 GKSTLLDAICLAL
+44 
-57 YNRAPR
+57 
-63 YPRKKGDKDK
+63 
-73 MEILGIPDEG
+73 
-83 EKNRLSP
+83 
-90 KDCRNILTRGKKEGY
+90 
-105 SKLTFLANNGNVY
+105 
-118 RAEWY
+118 
-123 VEFKT
+123 
-128 KNYSN
+128 
-133 AICSLYRLTSRKA
+133 
-146 KTEEEEVDWN
+146 
-156 KIPAIIGLDY
+156 
-166 EQFLRTV
+166 
-173 LIAQGTFA
+173 
-181 NFLTASE
+181 
-188 DERYQLL
+188 
-195 EKLIGNEEI
+195 
-204 YTNIAT
+204 
-210 RISKVKEEATCAF
+210 
-223 NEINAYFGAI
+223 
-233 DKDIIKDKKDL
+233 
-244 DALTTR
+244 
-250 IDKLEEE
+250 
-257 ERSAKTELL
+257 
-266 KIAESLGWYDTEENL
+266 
-281 EKNITLYE
+281 
-289 GKLSDAR
+289 
-296 NKLDEIKDDAER
+296 
-308 LALHDSTI
+308 
-316 EAVKLYDNAEKK
+316 
-328 QKEIDGNKNEL
+328 
-339 TSLSKMVAQ
+339 
-348 KEAEIDKEN
+348 
-357 SNLAKLKDEA
+357 
-367 QKASQTLEQQK
+367 
-378 PHINKAR
+378 
-385 TLKGEL
+385 
-391 ESANTTVKEKQ
+391 
-402 LAKSNAEGTLS
+402 
-413 KAKQD
+413 
-418 VDNNAAAIRKGE
+418 
-430 EMLQAAKDALEKLK
+430 
-444 SVLQKKADELNEE
+444 
-457 AEKGEKALED
+457 
-467 EQKKTEGKDSDTL
+467 
-480 QKTKDAAEKKK
+480 
-491 TDLNEAI
+491 
-498 RVRKGIETGTKTIS
+498 
-512 DLEKKNKELEERNKE
+512 EKKNKELEERNKE

-657 WPLESDNLEKLKP
+657 WPLESDNLEILKT
-670 SVEQDAADA
+670 SVEQDATDA
-679 SNTLKEYNKAVKE
+679 SNALKEYNKAVKE

-697 EVKERAEKEAN
+697 EAKEKAEKEAN
-708 NFKTESTLKIKEAE
+708 NFKTESELKIKEAE

-748 KDKNLSDAT
+748 KDKNLTDAT

-801 KDKTETISN
+801 KDKTEAISN

-824 TNQTKAENISKRET
+824 TNQTKAENLSKRDT
-838 SVNALTEWLASYN
+838 SINALTEWLASYN

-909 KPILTKEELAARK
+909 KPVLTKEELVARK
-922 KKLDAR
+922 KKLESR
-928 SITELVEAKA
+928 SITELVEARA
-938 QMQRHESAIQQMGAM
+938 RMQRHESAKQQMGPM
-953 SRKKQ
+953 SKKKQ

-985 QCYPLHFLIAHANV
+985 QCYTLHFLIAHANV

>member
-1 MKFIKLEILNLA
+1 M
-13 SLDRAGGEVINFEE
+13 
-27 GALGESNI
+27 
-35 FSIVGPTGS
+35 
-44 GKSTLLDAICLAL
+44 
-57 YNRAPR
+57 
-63 YPRKKGDKDK
+63 
-73 MEILGIPDEG
+73 
-83 EKNRLSP
+83 
-90 KDCRNILTRGKKEGY
+90 
-105 SKLTFLANNGNVY
+105 
-118 RAEWY
+118 
-123 VEFKT
+123 
-128 KNYSN
+128 
-133 AICSLYRLTSRKA
+133 
-146 KTEEEEVDWN
+146 
-156 KIPAIIGLDY
+156 
-166 EQFLRTV
+166 
-173 LIAQGTFA
+173 
-181 NFLTASE
+181 
-188 DERYQLL
+188 
-195 EKLIGNEEI
+195 
-204 YTNIAT
+204 
-210 RISKVKEEATCAF
+210 
-223 NEINAYFGAI
+223 
-233 DKDIIKDKKDL
+233 
-244 DALTTR
+244 
-250 IDKLEEE
+250 
-257 ERSAKTELL
+257 
-266 KIAESLGWYDTEENL
+266 
-281 EKNITLYE
+281 
-289 GKLSDAR
+289 
-296 NKLDEIKDDAER
+296 
-308 LALHDSTI
+308 
-316 EAVKLYDNAEKK
+316 
-328 QKEIDGNKNEL
+328 
-339 TSLSKMVAQ
+339 
-348 KEAEIDKEN
+348 
-357 SNLAKLKDEA
+357 
-367 QKASQTLEQQK
+367 
-378 PHINKAR
+378 
-385 TLKGEL
+385 
-391 ESANTTVKEKQ
+391 
-402 LAKSNAEGTLS
+402 
-413 KAKQD
+413 
-418 VDNNAAAIRKGE
+418 
-430 EMLQAAKDALEKLK
+430 
-444 SVLQKKADELNEE
+444 
-457 AEKGEKALED
+457 
-467 EQKKTEGKDSDTL
+467 
-480 QKTKDAAEKKK
+480 
-491 TDLNEAI
+491 
-498 RVRKGIETGTKTIS
+498 RKGIETGTKTIS

-657 WPLESDNLEKLKP
+657 WPLESDNLEKLKT
-670 SVEQDAADA
+670 SVEQDATDA

-697 EVKERAEKEAN
+697 EAKEKAEKEAN

-722 KKQTECT
+722 KKQTEYT

-748 KDKNLSDAT
+748 KDKNLTDAT

-801 KDKTETISN
+801 KDKTEAISN

-824 TNQTKAENISKRET
+824 TNQTKAENISKRDT
-838 SVNALTEWLASYN
+838 SINGLTEWLASYN

-938 QMQRHESAIQQMGAM
+938 HMQRHESAKQQMGPM
-953 SRKKQ
+953 SKKKQ

-969 ISDSIGAD
+969 ISEAIGAD

-985 QCYPLHFLIAHANV
+985 QCYTLHFLIAHANV